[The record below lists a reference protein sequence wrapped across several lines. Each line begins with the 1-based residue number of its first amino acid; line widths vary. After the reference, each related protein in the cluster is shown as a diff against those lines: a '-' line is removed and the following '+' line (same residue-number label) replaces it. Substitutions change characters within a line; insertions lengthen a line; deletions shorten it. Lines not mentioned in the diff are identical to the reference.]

1 MHSKRL
7 LIAALITLS
16 LLSCACE
23 RAQDTPAPTPKPS
36 NTPSTPPAS
45 TSTTPSTA
53 AATLTT
59 LTTPTTQ
66 QTPTPNGE
74 VDEASLPTLI
84 DVTAPEAL
92 AAILAPGAQ
101 ATVVNVWATWCS
113 PCVEEFPYLVQLHR
127 NYADKGLRVVLISF
141 DCERQTK
148 ATRQFLQKNNVTFP
162 TYRRAGK
169 DQLFIEG
176 LSPSWSG
183 ALPLTLIYDS
193 AGKLRRAWERE
204 ATYEEFEDAVLKVLS
219 PQ

>member
-1 MHSKRL
+1 MHPKRL
-7 LIAALITLS
+7 LIATVITLS
-16 LLSCACE
+16 LLSYACE
-23 RAQDTPAPTPKPS
+23 RAQNTPAPTPSPS
-36 NTPSTPPAS
+36 NAPNTPSAL

-53 AATLTT
+53 AATP
-59 LTTPTTQ
+59 TTPQTP
-66 QTPTPNGE
+66 QTPTPNDA

-141 DCERQTK
+141 DSERQTK

-204 ATYEEFEDAVLKVLS
+204 ATYAEFEEAVLKVLS